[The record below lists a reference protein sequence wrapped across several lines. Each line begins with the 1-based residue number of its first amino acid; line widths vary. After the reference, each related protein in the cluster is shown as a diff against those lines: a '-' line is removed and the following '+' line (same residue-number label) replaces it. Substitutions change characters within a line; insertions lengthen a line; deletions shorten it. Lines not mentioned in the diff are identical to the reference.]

1 MRISEDLLEP
11 SQNTLLLGNQGFA
24 IKIHTVSGN
33 EYIYQYDQHDR
44 TASGGSGIFDDGN
57 SKYSVEN
64 LDLTRIW
71 LDFQKLNS
79 DSMS

>member
-1 MRISEDLLEP
+1 M
-11 SQNTLLLGNQGFA
+11 NTYTNREWGDGTETPQ
-24 IKIHTVSGN
+24 VSGN

-57 SKYSVEN
+57 SKYSVEK